1 MTESETTVQNNK
13 LLWWLMG
20 LVGVIIVSLGGSWAS
35 GIYDA
40 VEKVSSSLSENT
52 KELRAVVAQQSE
64 RLVKVET
71 YSEVQRQEMSSI
83 RQQLTRV
90 ETKVDELGKK

>member
-1 MTESETTVQNNK
+1 MQNK
-13 LLWWLMG
+13 LIWWLMG
-20 LVGVIIVSLGGSWAS
+20 IVAAVLLALGASW
-35 GIYDA
+35 GNGMYQA
-40 VEKVSSSLSENT
+40 VEKVSEALHDNT
-52 KELRAVVAQQSE
+52 KELRAIVAQQSE

-71 YSEVQRQEMSSI
+71 YSEVQRQEMSSL